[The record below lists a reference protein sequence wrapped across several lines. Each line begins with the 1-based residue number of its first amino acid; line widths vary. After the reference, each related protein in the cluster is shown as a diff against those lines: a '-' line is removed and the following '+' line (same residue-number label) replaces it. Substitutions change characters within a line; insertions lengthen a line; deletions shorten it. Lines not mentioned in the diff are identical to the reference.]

1 MIVKNPIVCLSL
13 IFSMFI
19 FLNLSGCERELVSE
33 NKSND
38 QRINSLELQLAE
50 VADKQ
55 AIHDVLNRYARAL
68 DWLDLARLDRGFFD
82 DAEIDFGFF
91 KGSGE
96 DFKPVLMQIEIDLGR
111 RWHQTTQASIN
122 IKGNTADVESY
133 GLAFGS
139 QDSEAVVGSKLG
151 LYVGYYQDKFEKR
164 DGVWGIS
171 YRKYIMLSTV
181 MMDETVLDGDASV
194 FNKVGK
200 ASLDNPNYRNV
211 GN

>member
-1 MIVKNPIVCLSL
+1 M
-13 IFSMFI
+13 
-19 FLNLSGCERELVSE
+19 
-33 NKSND
+33 
-38 QRINSLELQLAE
+38 
-50 VADKQ
+50 
-55 AIHDVLNRYARAL
+55 
-68 DWLDLARLDRGFFD
+68 
-82 DAEIDFGFF
+82 
-91 KGSGE
+91 
-96 DFKPVLMQIEIDLGR
+96 
-111 RWHQTTQASIN
+111 
-122 IKGNTADVESY
+122 
-133 GLAFGS
+133 
-139 QDSEAVVGSKLG
+139 GSKLG